1 MKFCSTLSLWNLT
14 KFLIKLRHSFNNTA
28 EAWNKGLIV
37 YYTIFTTDKGNIT
50 YQWEI
55 TNIVS
60 QVEVHLPRKLKED
73 EDKETQICQTLNA
86 IKGLIQ
92 FT

>member
-1 MKFCSTLSLWNLT
+1 M
-14 KFLIKLRHSFNNTA
+14 
-28 EAWNKGLIV
+28 
-37 YYTIFTTDKGNIT
+37 DKGNIT

-60 QVEVHLPRKLKED
+60 QDEVRLPCKLKDD
-73 EDKETQICQTLNA
+73 EDKETQIRQTLTA

-92 FT
+92 FA

>member
-1 MKFCSTLSLWNLT
+1 M
-14 KFLIKLRHSFNNTA
+14 
-28 EAWNKGLIV
+28 
-37 YYTIFTTDKGNIT
+37 DKDNIT

-60 QVEVHLPRKLKED
+60 QDEVHLPCKLKED
-73 EDKETQICQTLNA
+73 EDKETQIHQTLNI
-86 IKGLIQ
+86 IKGLIH

>member
-1 MKFCSTLSLWNLT
+1 MEQKLT
-14 KFLIKLRHSFNNTA
+14 
-28 EAWNKGLIV
+28 V
-37 YYTIFTTDKGNIT
+37 DYTIFITDKGNIT
-50 YQWEI
+50 YQWKI

-60 QVEVHLPRKLKED
+60 QDEVCLPCKLKED
-73 EDKETQICQTLNA
+73 EDKEIQICQTLNA

>member
-1 MKFCSTLSLWNLT
+1 MELKQIFD
-14 KFLIKLRHSFNNTA
+14 KVRHDFNNLA
-28 EAWNKGLIV
+28 EAWNKGLTV
-37 YYTIFTTDKGNIT
+37 DYTIFTTDKDNIT

-60 QVEVHLPRKLKED
+60 QDEVCLPCKLKED
-73 EDKETQICQTLNA
+73 EDKETQIRQTLNA
-86 IKGLIQ
+86 IKRLIH

>member
-1 MKFCSTLSLWNLT
+1 ME
-14 KFLIKLRHSFNNTA
+14 LREVLDKVEHGFNNSA
-28 EAWNKGLIV
+28 EAWNKGLTV
-37 YYTIFTTDKGNIT
+37 DYTIFTNNKGNIT

-60 QVEVHLPRKLKED
+60 QDEVRLPCKLKED
-73 EDKETQICQTLNA
+73 EDKETQIHQTLNT

>member
-1 MKFCSTLSLWNLT
+1 MELKQIFD
-14 KFLIKLRHSFNNTA
+14 KVRHDFNNSA
-28 EAWNKGLIV
+28 EAWNKGLTV
-37 YYTIFTTDKGNIT
+37 DYTIFTTDKDNIT

-60 QVEVHLPRKLKED
+60 EDEVHLPCKLKED
-73 EDKETQICQTLNA
+73 EDKETQIRQTLNN
-86 IKGLIQ
+86 IKGLIH

>member
-1 MKFCSTLSLWNLT
+1 MELKQIFD
-14 KFLIKLRHSFNNTA
+14 KVRHDFNNSA
-28 EAWNKGLIV
+28 EAWN
-37 YYTIFTTDKGNIT
+37 TIFTTDKGNTT

-60 QVEVHLPRKLKED
+60 QDEVHLPCKLKED
-73 EDKETQICQTLNA
+73 EDKETQICQTLN
-86 IKGLIQ
+86 IIRSLIQ